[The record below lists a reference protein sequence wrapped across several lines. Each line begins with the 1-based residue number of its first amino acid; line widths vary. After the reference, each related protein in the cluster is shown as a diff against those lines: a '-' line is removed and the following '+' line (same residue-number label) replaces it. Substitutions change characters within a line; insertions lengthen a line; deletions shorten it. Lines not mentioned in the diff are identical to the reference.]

1 MGPAGKFQLRNFS
14 LILVPV
20 IVMAMYNGQ
29 YIFNAAKPNNQ
40 RCMVREC
47 ENTPPVFKTG
57 EWKTWAIP
65 DDPQKARCFRYANQ
79 EGQCKKESFSKD
91 LMKCDSWL
99 YEDYNSI
106 VAEFDLGCQEWKR
119 TLVGTIH
126 GLGLM
131 TALAFIGTLSDLCGR
146 RYTFIVTSSLPSVLG
161 IVRGLSNSYYMYL
174 AFEYLEALVASGSY
188 STGYILALEMI
199 GVEKR
204 VLASSCLSC
213 SFAIG
218 QILLAFLAWI
228 LPYWRNLTFLL
239 YTPGILFVT
248 YYFCLVESVRWL
260 VSQGRKKEAA
270 DIIFKGAA
278 VNKRTLPPDTI
289 AYLETMSSVVPI
301 KTRKKSIMTE
311 TKIIFRS
318 RILFSRLIVISFWFA
333 AVTFIYYGLSI
344 NAVSLT
350 GNQYLNYA
358 LLSVIEIPG
367 YIINIF
373 TLDHFGRKK
382 TITSSYL
389 ISATALTIMPFIIN
403 MGPFPTIMVLVA
415 KMFISI
421 VFSATY
427 LYVTELT
434 PTEVRHTM
442 MGLSL
447 FIGRLGKSSAPLS
460 PLLVV
465 ASNALSTIRRVQ
477 CCSLDRSG
485 TNSLDPGD
493 T

>member
-188 STGYILALEMI
+188 STGYIL
-199 GVEKR
+199 
-204 VLASSCLSC
+204 
-213 SFAIG
+213 
-218 QILLAFLAWI
+218 
-228 LPYWRNLTFLL
+228 
-239 YTPGILFVT
+239 
-248 YYFCLVESVRWL
+248 
-260 VSQGRKKEAA
+260 
-270 DIIFKGAA
+270 
-278 VNKRTLPPDTI
+278 
-289 AYLETMSSVVPI
+289 
-301 KTRKKSIMTE
+301 
-311 TKIIFRS
+311 
-318 RILFSRLIVISFWFA
+318 
-333 AVTFIYYGLSI
+333 
-344 NAVSLT
+344 
-350 GNQYLNYA
+350 
-358 LLSVIEIPG
+358 
-367 YIINIF
+367 
-373 TLDHFGRKK
+373 DHFGRKK

-460 PLLVV
+460 PLLLQVTPYLPYAV
-465 ASNALSTIRRVQ
+465 FSAAAWIAAALTHWTPETHNMKMPQ
-477 CCSLDRSG
+477 TLQEAEH
-485 TNSLDPGD
+485 LEPGSSFLALQEHQLSC
-493 T
+493 TKHEKTAEHKQS